1 MSLTFEEFAEA
12 GRRWAEMDERLN
24 KLIGFNPATS
34 NHYGQIQ
41 LYNHRINSKTSDEK
55 ILELRSKYVRWRTA
69 IFEIFKGHD
78 IIFNDDQ
85 FNELFSYDPMFGTIS
100 FLGTVLDL
108 SRDTE
113 YYKEIIKGYIKN
125 NKEKK
130 YDSKSTRIN
139 T

>member
-12 GRRWAEMDERLN
+12 HRRWAEMDERLN
-24 KLIGFNPATS
+24 KLIGLNPATS

-41 LYNHRINSKTSDEK
+41 LYNHRINSKTSDEE

-69 IFEIFKGHD
+69 ILEIFQSHD
-78 IIFNDDQ
+78 IIFNNDQ

-108 SRDTE
+108 SRDMD
-113 YYKEIIKGYIKN
+113 YYKESVEDYISSYQKN
-125 NKEKK
+125 TPK
-130 YDSKSTRIN
+130 
-139 T
+139 